1 MYNLVVCFILQQT
14 VPSQCPTY
22 QVVYSVK
29 SFVRPLD
36 GDAPAMTWPGG
47 GVVGGGGVL
56 CWPRAMATSAISNNN
71 NVNN

>member
-14 VPSQCPTY
+14 VGQCPAY

-36 GDAPAMTWPGG
+36 GEAPAMTWPGG

-56 CWPRAMATSAISNNN
+56 CCPKAMTTSAISDNN